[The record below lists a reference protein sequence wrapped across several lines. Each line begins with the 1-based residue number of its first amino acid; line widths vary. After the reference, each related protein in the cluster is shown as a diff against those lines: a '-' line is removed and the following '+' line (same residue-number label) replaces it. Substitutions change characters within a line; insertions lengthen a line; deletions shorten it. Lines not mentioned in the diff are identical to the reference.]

1 MAHILV
7 NMDFEWDAA
16 KSERNARERGLP
28 FDLAPALFGRERIEW
43 CDIRQRYGE
52 VRINALGEIEGRV
65 FFVTYTVRQGRFRII
80 SFRKANQR
88 ESDGYR
94 QIIP

>member
-1 MAHILV
+1 ME
-7 NMDFEWDAA
+7 FEWDAA
-16 KSERNARERGLP
+16 KSDRNLRERGLP
-28 FDLAPALFGRERIEW
+28 FDLAPALLARERIEW
-43 CDIRQRYGE
+43 CDIRQPCGE
-52 VRINALGEIEGRV
+52 VRINALGETEGRV
-65 FFVTYTVRQGRFRII
+65 FFVTYTLRRGCVRII